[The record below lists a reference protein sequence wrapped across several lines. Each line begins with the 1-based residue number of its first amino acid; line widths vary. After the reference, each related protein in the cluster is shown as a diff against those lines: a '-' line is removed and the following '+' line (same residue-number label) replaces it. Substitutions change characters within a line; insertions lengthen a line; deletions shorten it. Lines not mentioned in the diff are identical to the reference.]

1 MKFQLLKQ
9 TPAFIALG
17 VIALVSLL
25 ATVRWDFFERLEHMS
40 YDWRAR
46 AALRFPSPAAT
57 NLGFVAIGNQSITA
71 LKDNSLGFRYGLYW
85 PRHIYGRVL
94 RELSAQGAEA
104 VAFDVL
110 FDGQRMDHGNVP
122 VSLRLW
128 PDLPAF
134 HSLIHPG
141 QTNVTYEQGDDSLA
155 LVTSDDFFAWQLHR
169 CKNGLLA
176 VEKGVLPYSIFEAQA
191 LGLGDISADRDTD
204 GVLRRA
210 RAFQEYRDWHP
221 AFRRVEAEEDYA
233 VDLNHVSFAS
243 GKIILHRNAELGD
256 IEVPVDPE
264 NNFDLAAFYGSELPP
279 GVPPKAKAYT
289 QRRIWHMGIALAA
302 RTLNLD
308 LHNTTVDLP
317 NERIIFRGPNGTE
330 RILPVDR
337 NGFFYINWEVPP
349 QHATLTSDA
358 FESVLRQDLLRQQGQ
373 TNAAAIW
380 KDKLVV
386 IGSNATGNDLT
397 DSGTTPLE
405 KNTLLVS
412 KHWNVANSLITG
424 RFIHQISLLQ
434 QIGLITLLGIITAVL
449 TWRLPGLPGSL
460 SVLLLASVYLGIS
473 VMVFILH
480 RLWLPLMLP
489 LLGVVFTQYGLLV
502 AYRAVFEQREQR
514 RVKSVFTKIVAPDV
528 VHELLGAEK
537 LSLGGARREVTVMFA
552 DVRGFTELTDKVQ
565 EQTTE
570 DIQQRKLSGAEA
582 EACYDAMA
590 EQTLQTVSLYLGLIA
605 DTVKQHH
612 GTLDKYIG
620 DCTMAFWGAP
630 KSNPQHARDCV
641 RAAIAAQRGIYTL
654 NEQRRVLN
662 AQLEVENQA
671 RASAGLPTKPLLPLL
686 SLGTGIN
693 SGTVMVGLM
702 GSDAHGLNYTVLG
715 REVNLASRLE
725 TVSGRG
731 RIIIG
736 ETTYQHLLR
745 DDPALAAT
753 CVEQEPTKPKGFQK
767 AVRNFE
773 VPWQTGSTPA
783 RA

>member
-25 ATVRWDFFERLEHMS
+25 ATARWDFVERLERMT

-46 AALRFPSPAAT
+46 LALHFPTPVAT
-57 NLGFVAIGNQSITA
+57 NLGFAPIDDETIDIV
-71 LKDNSLGFRYGLYW
+71 KDGDLGYRFGLYW
-85 PRHIYGRVL
+85 PRQVYGRLVN
-94 RELSAQGAEA
+94 ELAQQGAETI
-104 VAFDVL
+104 AFDVL
-110 FDGQRMDHGNVP
+110 FGELRDDHKGVRVSAESYVDSDQYFAEAMQRAGNV
-122 VSLRLW
+122 
-128 PDLPAF
+128 
-134 HSLIHPG
+134 LIAAT
-141 QTNVTYEQGDDSLA
+141 TNLTPPEL
-155 LVTSDDFFAWQLHR
+155 FF
-169 CKNGLLA
+169 
-176 VEKGVLPYSIFEAQA
+176 QA
-191 LGLGDISADRDTD
+191 AAGIGDISTD
-204 GVLRRA
+204 KDSDGILRRAKAFTWHRQWHPMLRELEAKPDAGVNLRRA
-210 RAFQEYRDWHP
+210 RI
-221 AFRRVEAEEDYA
+221 EAGQLLIPLGNTKGEELTIPLDA
-233 VDLNHVSFAS
+233 
-243 GKIILHRNAELGD
+243 
-256 IEVPVDPE
+256 E
-264 NNFDLAAFYGSELPP
+264 NNFTLTPNEGDTNSTPQKARAF
-279 GVPPKAKAYT
+279 T
-289 QRRIWHMGIALAA
+289 QERVWHMGILLAA
-302 RTLNLD
+302 RHLKLD
-308 LHNTTVDLP
+308 LTNAAVDLEQGRITLRGAGGI
-317 NERIIFRGPNGTE
+317 ERVI
-330 RILPVDR
+330 PVDR
-337 NGFFYINWEVPP
+337 NGYFFVDWAVR
-349 QHATLTSDA
+349 ADDSRLTT
-358 FESVLRQDLLRQQGQ
+358 EPVHNLLRQNRARLLGQ
-373 TNAAAIW
+373 PVSPTVDW
-380 KDKLVV
+380 RGKLVI
-386 IGSNATGNDLT
+386 IGSSALGNDLT
-397 DSGTTPLE
+397 DLGATPLD
-405 KNTLLVS
+405 KSALLVS
-412 KHWNVANSLITG
+412 KHWNVANSVITG
-424 RFIHQISLLQ
+424 RFIHPTPLGQT
-434 QIGLITLLGIITAVL
+434 IGLIILLGLATAFL
-449 TWRLPGLPGSL
+449 TWQLRVLPGLL
-460 SVLLLASVYLGIS
+460 SVIGLAAIYTAVCLAWFVSQRV
-473 VMVFILH
+473 
-480 RLWLPLMLP
+480 WLPMVLP
-489 LLGVVFTQYGLLV
+489 IAGALFVQYGLLV
-502 AYRAVFEQREQR
+502 SYRVIFEQREQR

-662 AQLEVENQA
+662 AQLEIENQA

-715 REVNLASRLE
+715 RDVNLASRLE

-773 VPWQTGSTPA
+773 VPWQTASTPA
-783 RA
+783 SA